1 MTEMIA
7 DIEGLVFAAAWTA
20 LNAVMCL
27 GWARHAAFA
36 RRERYFKTSWMLNR
50 GIRGATA
57 DYEPGW
63 FGFGLFYVGGLAVL
77 TGVFALAGLAM
88 FIRVVVS
95 SATKLIG

>member
-1 MTEMIA
+1 
-7 DIEGLVFAAAWTA
+7 
-20 LNAVMCL
+20 
-27 GWARHAAFA
+27 
-36 RRERYFKTSWMLNR
+36 MLNR